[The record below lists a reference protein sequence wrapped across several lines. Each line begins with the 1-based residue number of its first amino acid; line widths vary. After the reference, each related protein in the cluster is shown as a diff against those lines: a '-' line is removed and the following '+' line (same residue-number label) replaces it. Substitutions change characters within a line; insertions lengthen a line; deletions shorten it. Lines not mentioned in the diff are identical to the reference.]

1 MKGLL
6 TYNSELDQYLEFN
19 IEDEGLGEI
28 CHIEWVDNPSTA
40 YIDEESFFAL
50 MGHHIGGAI
59 AQAVS
64 DSAGDDVDERW
75 GELKGMVH
83 EIYFV
88 PCDREIDGVGEIY
101 LDQAYSINEI
111 I

>member
-6 TYNSELDQYLEFN
+6 TYNSELDQYLEFS
-19 IEDEGLGEI
+19 IEDGEFGEI

-50 MGHHIGGAI
+50 MGHHIGGAM
-59 AQAVS
+59 AQAIS
-64 DSAGDDVDERW
+64 DSAEDDVHKSR
-75 GELKGMVH
+75 GELRGMLH